1 MKINPTQYDIDSGI
15 PTNKGCGSVMMDM
28 QEKLLQEVDNKNQ
41 IEISA
46 ILQLKIFR
54 LLNIHQCFTEQVP
67 EKLGTTLPSILS
79 QNAQTPVFSK
89 DTFSAFGC
97 KSFVE
102 WIELKNIDHLFLS
115 GIEVPICIYQTCLDA
130 LRENLQVTIISDCVG
145 ARRSMDSKVALA
157 QLCSFGCNVIPLE
170 TGVYSVLRS
179 STHSKFRE
187 VSKLIRDR
195 E

>member
-1 MKINPTQYDIDSGI
+1 MKINQTRDVIDSSI
-15 PTNKGCGSVMMDM
+15 PKNKGCGSLMMDM
-28 QEKLLQEVDNKNQ
+28 QGKLLQEVNNKKQ
-41 IEISA
+41 IVLSA
-46 ILQLKIFR
+46 ILQLKTFD
-54 LLNIHQCFTEQVP
+54 LLDIDQCFTEQVP
-67 EKLGTTLPSILS
+67 EKLGTTLPSIFAQNS
-79 QNAQTPVFSK
+79 QAPVFSK

-145 ARRSMDSKVALA
+145 ARRSIDREVALA

-170 TGVYSVLRS
+170 TAVYSILKS

>member
-1 MKINPTQYDIDSGI
+1 MKINQTQDVIDYGI
-15 PTNKGCGSVMMDM
+15 PKNKGCGSVMMDM
-28 QEKLLQEVDNKNQ
+28 QEKLLQEVNNKKQ

-46 ILQLKIFR
+46 ILQLKTFD
-54 LLNIHQCFTEQVP
+54 LLNIHQCLTEQVP
-67 EKLGTTLPSILS
+67 EKLGTTLPSIFA
-79 QNAQTPVFSK
+79 QNTQMPVFPK

-97 KSFVE
+97 NSFVE
-102 WIELKNIDHLFLS
+102 WIEIKNINHLFLS

-145 ARRSMDSKVALA
+145 ARRSIDREVALA

-170 TGVYSVLRS
+170 TAVYSILGS